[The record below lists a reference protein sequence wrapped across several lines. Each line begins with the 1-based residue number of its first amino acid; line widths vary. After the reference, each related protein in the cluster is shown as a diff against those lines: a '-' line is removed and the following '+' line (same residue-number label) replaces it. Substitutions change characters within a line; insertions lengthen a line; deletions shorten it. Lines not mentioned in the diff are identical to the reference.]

1 MSCKIGKI
9 HFYQLLTRSTLITS
23 VLSVDKQFL
32 SHQILIKHSTCLINS
47 PDFSRRR
54 LSSLAKMAEPKVT
67 PIKVC
72 SDVKSA
78 DYDGVVVVGPSIKN
92 LPVDVLRSPLQA
104 FAEVDKT
111 AEHGV
116 FIVPGQGDVKR
127 IVFSGT
133 GPLDKDYDDVRR

>member
-1 MSCKIGKI
+1 M
-9 HFYQLLTRSTLITS
+9 
-23 VLSVDKQFL
+23 
-32 SHQILIKHSTCLINS
+32 
-47 PDFSRRR
+47 
-54 LSSLAKMAEPKVT
+54 AKMAEPKVT

-92 LPVDVLRSPLQA
+92 LPVDVLRTPLQA
-104 FAEVDKT
+104 VAEVDKT